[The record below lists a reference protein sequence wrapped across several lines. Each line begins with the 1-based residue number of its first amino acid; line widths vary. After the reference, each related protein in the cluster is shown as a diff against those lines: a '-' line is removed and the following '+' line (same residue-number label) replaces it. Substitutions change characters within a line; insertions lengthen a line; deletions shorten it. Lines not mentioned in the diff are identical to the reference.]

1 MSRLPYNNEREL
13 IDRLRRGDAS
23 AMEEVYT
30 CYADYLTYICSRY
43 IIEDEDIKDVL
54 QESFIKIFTKAETF
68 HYEGEGSLKAWVTQV
83 TVNEALQHLR
93 NQKRKS
99 MMGFN
104 EERIEDKVELP
115 DETPPIDDI
124 PTEVL
129 TEMIRNLPPGYRTVF
144 NLYVIEG
151 KRHKE
156 IAELLGIQEQTSASQ
171 LMRARRL
178 LAMWIKEYNTKN
190 RKQDDRTLDERH
202 T

>member
-1 MSRLPYNNEREL
+1 MSRLPNNSEREL
-13 IDRLRRGDAS
+13 VDRLRRGDAS
-23 AMEEVYT
+23 AMGEVYA
-30 CYADYLTYICSRY
+30 CFANYLTAVCSRY
-43 IIEDEDIKDVL
+43 IIDDEDIRDVL
-54 QESFIKIFTKAETF
+54 QESFIKIFTKADTF

-93 NQKRKS
+93 NQKRKG
-99 MMGFN
+99 MVGFDD
-104 EERIEDKVELP
+104 ERIEDKAELT
-115 DETPPIDDI
+115 DETPPINDI

-129 TEMIRNLPPGYRTVF
+129 MEMIRNLPPGYRTVF

-178 LAMWIKEYNTKN
+178 LAMWIKEYNTH
-190 RKQDDRTLDERH
+190 KQETR
-202 T
+202 

>member
-1 MSRLPYNNEREL
+1 MSRLPNNSEREL
-13 IDRLRRGDAS
+13 VDRLRRGDAS
-23 AMEEVYT
+23 AMGEVYA
-30 CYADYLTYICSRY
+30 CYANYLTAVCSRY
-43 IIEDEDIKDVL
+43 IIEDEDIRDVL
-54 QESFIKIFTKAETF
+54 QESFIKIFTKADTF

-93 NQKRKS
+93 NQKRKG
-99 MMGFN
+99 MVGYDD
-104 EERIEDKVELP
+104 ERIEDKAELT
-115 DETPPIDDI
+115 DETPPINDI

-129 TEMIRNLPPGYRTVF
+129 MEMIRNLPPGYRTVF

-178 LAMWIKEYNTKN
+178 LAMWIKEYNTH
-190 RKQDDRTLDERH
+190 KQETR
-202 T
+202 

>member
-1 MSRLPYNNEREL
+1 MSRLPNNSEREL
-13 IDRLRRGDAS
+13 VDRLRRGDAS
-23 AMEEVYT
+23 AIGEVYA
-30 CYADYLTYICSRY
+30 CFANYLTAVCSRY
-43 IIEDEDIKDVL
+43 IIDDEDIRDVL
-54 QESFIKIFTKAETF
+54 QESFIKIFTKADTF

-93 NQKRKS
+93 NQKRKG
-99 MMGFN
+99 MVGFDD
-104 EERIEDKVELP
+104 ERIEDKAELT
-115 DETPPIDDI
+115 DEAPPINDI

-129 TEMIRNLPPGYRTVF
+129 MEMIRNLPPGYRTVF

-178 LAMWIKEYNTKN
+178 LAMWIKEYNTH
-190 RKQDDRTLDERH
+190 KQETR
-202 T
+202 

>member
-1 MSRLPYNNEREL
+1 MSRLPNNSEREL
-13 IDRLRRGDAS
+13 VDRLRRGDAS
-23 AMEEVYT
+23 AMGEVYA
-30 CYADYLTYICSRY
+30 CFANYLTAVCSRY
-43 IIEDEDIKDVL
+43 IIEDEDIRDVL
-54 QESFIKIFTKAETF
+54 QESFIKIFTKADTF

-93 NQKRKS
+93 NQKRKG
-99 MMGFN
+99 MVGYDD
-104 EERIEDKVELP
+104 ERIEDKAELT
-115 DETPPIDDI
+115 DETPPINDI

-129 TEMIRNLPPGYRTVF
+129 MEMIRNLPPGYRTVF

-178 LAMWIKEYNTKN
+178 LAMWIKEYNTH
-190 RKQDDRTLDERH
+190 KQETR
-202 T
+202 